1 LGDVPSDVEVAGHKA
16 IEEAAKQN
24 SGGFFDAKI

>member
-1 LGDVPSDVEVAGHKA
+1 MCLAMRSSLGAVVENS
-16 IEEAAKQN
+16 AKQN